1 MTKKYVLHIETSSP
15 YCSVSLSENETHL
28 ETIEGKQINSH
39 ATQLTNFIQSIC
51 NNNSKKIQDLSALSF
66 SSGPGSYTGL
76 RIGLSVLK
84 GISYLN
90 ETPIVFVNTL
100 DAIASAMIEEFKG
113 EEYLFC
119 PMIDAR
125 RKEVYVSTYNCKN
138 QRQSEYS
145 SIILDGEIDLKEIYR
160 NKRLVLGGDGTKHTQ
175 NNVYYK
181 EITHSTIV
189 KLSSRFLISK
199 AMLKITNNEYENNL
213 YCQPFYLK
221 KPFLNIKKQ

>member
-125 RKEVYVSTYNCKN
+125 RKEVYASTYNCKN

-160 NKRLVLGGDGTKHTQ
+160 N
-175 NNVYYK
+175 NNYK
-181 EITHSTIV
+181 
-189 KLSSRFLISK
+189 
-199 AMLKITNNEYENNL
+199 
-213 YCQPFYLK
+213 
-221 KPFLNIKKQ
+221 